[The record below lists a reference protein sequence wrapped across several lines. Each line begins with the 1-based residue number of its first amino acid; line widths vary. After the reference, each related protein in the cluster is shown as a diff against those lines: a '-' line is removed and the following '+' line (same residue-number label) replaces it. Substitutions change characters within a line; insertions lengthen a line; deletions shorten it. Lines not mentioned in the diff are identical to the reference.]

1 MKLFTKISFIVAVVA
16 LGLGILGV
24 CAGMAMGADAGDLSE
39 MGIYISPHHQV
50 EIKKFTEDDMEDIIE
65 EWYDYKDLDEFEH
78 RHHGKYL

>member
-16 LGLGILGV
+16 LGLGIIGV

-39 MGIYISPHHQV
+39 MGIYISPHHQM

-65 EWYDYKDLDEFEH
+65 EAAMRISVKNNLCHMIFS
-78 RHHGKYL
+78 